1 MTDTETCSDWMRLE
15 VDPQTRVAVLRM
27 DRPPVNALDPILWR
41 RFGELVDEADA
52 RDDVGALVIWG
63 GPKVFAAGAD
73 IKAMVRM
80 SLLDYR
86 KHGTYL
92 QQSVA
97 KLSKMGKI
105 SIAAINGYALGGGCE
120 IALAADLRYVATDA
134 TIGLPEVTL
143 GIMPGAGGTQRLQ
156 RLIGLARAKDLV
168 LTGRLIDADVARE
181 FGLANRVFDP
191 EEVIAEALTDAARFA
206 RGPASL
212 AFAKQALE
220 EGGEMALDL
229 ALRLESALLASCF
242 ATEDAQSGMVSFA
255 EFGPGKAVFKGR

>member
-1 MTDTETCSDWMRLE
+1 MSDTAIAGESCVGDARAISEAMRLE
-15 VDPQTRVAVLRM
+15 VDASTRVAVLRM
-27 DRPPVNALDPILWR
+27 DRPPVNALDPSLWV

-73 IKAMVRM
+73 IKSMVGM

-92 QQSVA
+92 QRSLA
-97 KLSKMGKI
+97 KLSGSGKI

-120 IALAADLRYVATDA
+120 IALAADLRYVATNA

-156 RLIGLARAKDLV
+156 RLIGLSRAKDLV
-168 LTGRLIDADVARE
+168 LTGRLLDAETAQDY
-181 FGLANRVFDP
+181 GLANRVFEP
-191 EEVIAEALTDAARFA
+191 EDVITEALADAAGFA

-212 AFAKQALE
+212 ALAKQSLE
-220 EGGEMALDL
+220 DGGEMALDL
-229 ALRLESALLASCF
+229 GLRLESALLASCF
-242 ATEDAQSGMVSFA
+242 ATEDA
-255 EFGPGKAVFKGR
+255 